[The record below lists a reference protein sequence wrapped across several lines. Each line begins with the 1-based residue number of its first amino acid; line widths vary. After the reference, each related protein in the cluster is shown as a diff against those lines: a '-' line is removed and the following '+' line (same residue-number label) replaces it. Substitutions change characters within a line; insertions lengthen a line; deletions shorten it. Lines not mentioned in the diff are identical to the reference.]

1 MTISIMN
8 KHRFDLERLEKASRE
23 ILEALGENPERE
35 GLLKTPQRVA
45 KSFAELTK
53 GYQQDVDAIIN
64 DALFDVDY
72 NEMVVVKDIK
82 FYSLCEHHLLP
93 FFGTATVAYIPNK
106 KVVGLSK
113 IPKIVNV
120 FARRLQVQERMTQQI
135 AETLV
140 CRLKP
145 LGVGVI
151 LEARHLCMEMRG
163 AQSQDSPTITSAML
177 GCFQKDSRT
186 RQEFL
191 KLTRG

>member
-8 KHRFDLERLEKASRE
+8 KHRFDLKRIEKASRE
-23 ILEALGENPERE
+23 ILEAVGEDTSRE

-45 KSFAELTK
+45 KSFAELTI

-72 NEMVVVKDIK
+72 NEMVVVKDIN

-93 FFGTATVAYIPNK
+93 FFGKATVAYIPNK

-120 FARRLQVQERMTQQI
+120 FARRLQVQERMTRQI